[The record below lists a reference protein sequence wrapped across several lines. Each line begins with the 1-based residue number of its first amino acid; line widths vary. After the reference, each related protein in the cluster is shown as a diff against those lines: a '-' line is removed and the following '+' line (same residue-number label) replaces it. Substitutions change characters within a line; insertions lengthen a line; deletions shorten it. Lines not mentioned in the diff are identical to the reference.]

1 MKPRPI
7 APRSPVMLA
16 LDILE
21 GRVKA
26 PVSRKATKKADPA
39 PKPAAKKNPRKKG
52 PKA

>member
-21 GRVKA
+21 GRVKSPA
-26 PVSRKATKKADPA
+26 PSKATKKAAPA
-39 PKPAAKKNPRKKG
+39 RKPAAKKNPRKKG
-52 PKA
+52 TT